1 MYENGTDAKLP
12 QESDLKGNNNFI
24 SFEPIP
30 FIMKPLLTLF
40 LASIILCSCHSGTAP
55 ADQTRLTFTAI
66 YNIDSIRLA
75 TASGDEKAAR
85 KQLLAAV
92 NAYKNDK
99 DPAKSVDLFKKSILL
114 KPSAEGYYGLG
125 SALLDL
131 ERYNEALSALHIA
144 EKLEYKP
151 LANVMFKLS
160 TAYAN
165 VKDMFEY
172 DYQKDSAAMHY
183 MELALQMGYGH
194 PEEFVN
200 NPRFEGARGRF
211 NWTAVY
217 KTVLNAGTNSKDPE
231 LALWEEYKNEFQ
243 PIQLPLTINNAWIN
257 DHPLEKDIAF
267 DYEKFVPE
275 MRTSKFSREV
285 DKQYYYFAIIKKD
298 TAYTT
303 LLYGGK
309 HVSLESEHV
318 HAPVFF
324 FLVSYDT
331 KGKIIDKL
339 EVAGQQNFTDFV
351 KVFTLQP
358 NYTFEVSDFKN
369 VYRDNPEEVGYDSN
383 VIVKTDPVGVTHYRI
398 GAGGRFEKTDA
409 PLALR

>member
-1 MYENGTDAKLP
+1 
-12 QESDLKGNNNFI
+12 
-24 SFEPIP
+24 
-30 FIMKPLLTLF
+30 MKPLSTLF
-40 LASIILCSCHSGTAP
+40 LASIILCSCHSGSTP

-66 YNIDSIRLA
+66 YNIDSISLA
-75 TASGDEKAAR
+75 AGSGDDKAAR

-92 NAYKNDK
+92 NAYKNEK
-99 DPAKSVDLFKKSILL
+99 DPAKSVDLFKKSIYL
-114 KPSAEGYYGLG
+114 KPSAEAYYGLG

-131 ERYNEALSALHIA
+131 GRCNEALYALHIA

-160 TAYAN
+160 AAYAN

-200 NPRFEGARGRF
+200 NPWFEEAKGRF
-211 NWTAVY
+211 NWPALY
-217 KTVLNAGTNSKDPE
+217 KTALNASINSKDPE
-231 LALWEEYKNEFQ
+231 LSLWEEYSNEFQ
-243 PIQLPLTINNAWIN
+243 PVQLPLTINAVWIN
-257 DHPLEKDIAF
+257 EHPLEKDIAF

-275 MRTSKFSREV
+275 MRTAKFSREV
-285 DKQYYYFAIIKKD
+285 DKQYYYFAIVKKD
-298 TAYTT
+298 TGYTT

-309 HVSLESEHV
+309 HTSLESEKV

-324 FLVSYDT
+324 FLVSYDR
-331 KGKIIDKL
+331 KGKILDKL
-339 EVAGQQNFTDFV
+339 EVAGQQEFTSVF

-383 VIVKTDPVGVTHYRI
+383 VIVRTDPGAVNHYRI